1 MFVASV
7 YNFIIA
13 FINLYGNDLFT
24 CLSLHCEYYE
34 KKNCFLFKWAQIPA
48 LCLAQSRNP
57 INYSVMSNDACSLV
71 SQEQK

>member
-34 KKNCFLFKWAQIPA
+34 KKNCFLFKWA
-48 LCLAQSRNP
+48 
-57 INYSVMSNDACSLV
+57 
-71 SQEQK
+71 